1 MAEGNQELNKVSRIS
16 ETMEESCKVI
26 QSSLNFLI
34 QHYRVKQLMDGNSHP
49 SGSHNHFQ
57 EKLIFLHDIGYLKE
71 EHLQKLNAFFKRYNA
86 IKLAVSEQEVH
97 TDFSQVK
104 FEDANE
110 EISNLDQAV
119 TLYFRDYTELAMLL
133 VRLKVNSF

>member
-1 MAEGNQELNKVSRIS
+1 MGDDHQELNKVSRIN

-34 QHYRVKQLMDGNSHP
+34 QHYRVKQLMDGKAHT
-49 SGSHNHFQ
+49 SGSLKHFR
-57 EKLIFLHDIGYLKE
+57 EKLIFLRDIGYLE
-71 EHLQKLNAFFKRYNA
+71 DEHLIKLNAFFSRYQA
-86 IKLAVSEQEVH
+86 IKLAISEQNSQ

-104 FEDANE
+104 FKDSNS

-133 VRLKVNSF
+133 LRLKVNSF